1 MLLAVKNVKVL
12 INSIWFKI
20 GQLLKK
26 MKTIW
31 FKKINKTQKI
41 KMIDC

>member
-20 GQLLKK
+20 SQLLKK
-26 MKTIW
+26 MKTIQ
-31 FKKINKTQKI
+31 FTKINKTEKI
-41 KMIDC
+41 KMMYC

>member
-1 MLLAVKNVKVL
+1 MLFAVKNVKVL

-26 MKTIW
+26 MKPIQ
-31 FKKINKTQKI
+31 FKKINKTEKI
-41 KMIDC
+41 KMIYC